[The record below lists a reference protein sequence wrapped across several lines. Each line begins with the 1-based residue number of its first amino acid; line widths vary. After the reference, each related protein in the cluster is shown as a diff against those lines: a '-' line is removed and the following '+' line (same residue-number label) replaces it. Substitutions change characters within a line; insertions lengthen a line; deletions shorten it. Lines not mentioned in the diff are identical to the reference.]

1 MDDLLYQIITQCTK
15 RPVIIA
21 AENGKR
27 PPKPFFSIESRT
39 ASALPS
45 HVGAVEAVG
54 GDFERSVSAHRDL
67 NVSLIGYGKDCMSEL
82 DRIAQQLQTE
92 RIGDFCAANNV
103 AIVAI
108 DSLQHIP
115 ELQTDMTYENRAV
128 LEFRFRYVAS
138 VDEQLN
144 IIDEVHGLI
153 DDGAKQTN
161 FISKE
166 G

>member
-1 MDDLLYQIITQCTK
+1 MDDLLYQIVTKCTK
-15 RPVIIA
+15 QVVIIA

-27 PPKPFFSIESRT
+27 PVKPFLSIESRSSST
-39 ASALPS
+39 LPN
-45 HVGAVEAVG
+45 HLGAVEAAG
-54 GDFERSVSAHRDL
+54 NGFERSVSAHRDL
-67 NVSLIGYGKDCMSEL
+67 NVSLMAYGKNSMAEL
-82 DRIAQQLQTE
+82 DRIAQYLQTE